1 MDEDAPKILTLQAEG
16 CVRDPNGLHLKVATT
31 ISNLCRHSR
40 SKVTITQVDAQ
51 READAK
57 SPLALLALDATHA
70 RRLRILVEGPD
81 ARETMAALEPH
92 FTLQAPTE

>member
-1 MDEDAPKILTLQAEG
+1 M
-16 CVRDPNGLHLKVATT
+16 
-31 ISNLCRHSR
+31 
-40 SKVTITQVDAQ
+40 DAQ

-70 RRLRILVEGPD
+70 RRLRILEEGPD